1 MSNFNIYSEFM
12 ILKLIKL
19 LFCISWEKS
28 YHFLFQSVKVMH
40 YIDIL
45 IFSILKQ
52 HHIPGLWF
60 LLQCIFLLT
69 YCSDDIANI
78 LWKIRYWPVILIL
91 PTFLVRFFFLS
102 IFCYLH
108 ESTQRV
114 YLPVSFSR
122 RISMNMES
130 FLSRIFEI
138 IYQ

>member
-91 PTFLVRFFFLS
+91 PTFLVRFFFYQYSAIYMNQLREC
-102 IFCYLH
+102 IFLFRSLEESPWTWNHFFPGYLK
-108 ESTQRV
+108 
-114 YLPVSFSR
+114 
-122 RISMNMES
+122 
-130 FLSRIFEI
+130 
-138 IYQ
+138 